1 MPIQTPQTSKKHSV
15 MELRARGMSYSE
27 IQRIIPVPKS
37 TLSMWLRKIEF
48 SETHKFRLKKKRLQ
62 AGLAA
67 TEKRQKERRQK
78 IFEIRQS
85 ASQDIKQI
93 TKRELWLSGLL
104 LYWSCSPMRK
114 INEYREGVRFS
125 NSNPDLV
132 KFFLKWLME
141 IGDIERDDIFFD
153 LFVSEADKR
162 RESFIISNWMRIT
175 DFSMKFFPRIYYLKG
190 KTGRKHPPRFSDLG
204 LLQIRVKG
212 SALLQR
218 QIDGWIN
225 GILNQFWGMSER
237 ERQRRERLLSK

>member
-1 MPIQTPQTSKKHSV
+1 MPLQIPQIAKKHSV

-37 TLSMWLRKIEF
+37 TLSMWLRNIQF
-48 SETHKFRLKKKRLQ
+48 SETHQFRIKKKRLH

-67 TEKRQKERRQK
+67 VEKRKKERRHEMT
-78 IFEIRQS
+78 EIRRL
-85 ASQDIKQI
+85 ATEDIQQI
-93 TKRELWLSGLL
+93 TKREIWLSGLL
-104 LYWSCSPMRK
+104 LYWSCSPMRN
-114 INEYREGVRFS
+114 INEYRKGVRFS

-141 IGDIERDDIFFD
+141 IGKIDRNDIVFD
-153 LFVSEADKR
+153 LFVSETDKQ

-175 DFSMKFFPRIYYLKG
+175 DFPIKFFSHIYYLKN
-190 KTGRKHPPRFSDLG
+190 KTRRKKSPRLSRLG
-204 LLQIRVKG
+204 LLQIRVKK

-225 GILNQFWGMSER
+225 GIIKQFLGMSER
-237 ERQRRERLLSK
+237 ERQRREELL